1 MSNFNWKSRYIQE
14 VELMTQR
21 TEEINKRAV
30 TKVHKITPEEEALY
44 SRPKYQYTGFID
56 MVNSLK
62 GGEKNE

>member
-1 MSNFNWKSRYIQE
+1 
-14 VELMTQR
+14 MTQR
-21 TEEINKRAV
+21 TEEINKRAE

-62 GGEKNE
+62 GGEKHE